1 MNLFKKPTPYSNHDL
16 LEACAQTGCP
26 VCRVGARSVK
36 RYLRSVFYEYVN
48 DVDTRARLNKRLGLC
63 REHVQWLLNT
73 RTADTLGASIIYE
86 NVVKI
91 FLREFPKNSL
101 TPKEFSR
108 WVTGLLAN
116 AENNGQ
122 CIACEQREAI
132 TKHSLREM
140 SASLADEK
148 LRSALEGSD
157 GLCFPHL
164 AVVLELTEKP
174 EDAAFLMQLTRQKLE
189 SRRGE
194 MAEVIRKSDHL
205 SASEKITHEEA
216 LAWKKA
222 MCMVS
227 SVSISLTGEK
237 HE

>member
-16 LEACAQTGCP
+16 LEACTQMGCP
-26 VCRVGARSVK
+26 VCRVGMRSVK

-48 DVDTRARLNKRLGLC
+48 DIDTRARLNKRLGLC
-63 REHVQWLLNT
+63 PEHAQWLLNT

-86 NVVKI
+86 NIVKI
-91 FLREFPKNSL
+91 FLREFPKENS
-101 TPKEFSR
+101 TPKDFFR
-108 WVTGLLAN
+108 WVVGFPTD
-116 AENNGQ
+116 AENNGA

-132 TKHSLREM
+132 TGHTLREM

-164 AVVLELTEKP
+164 AAVLELTEKP
-174 EDAAFLMQLTRQKLE
+174 EDAAFLMELTRQKLE
-189 SRRGE
+189 LRRGE
-194 MAEVIRKSDHL
+194 MAEVIRKSDHQ

-216 LAWKKA
+216 IAWKKA
-222 MCMVS
+222 MCMISGVS
-227 SVSISLTGEK
+227 LSLTGEK

>member
-1 MNLFKKPTPYSNHDL
+1 MS
-16 LEACAQTGCP
+16 
-26 VCRVGARSVK
+26 
-36 RYLRSVFYEYVN
+36 
-48 DVDTRARLNKRLGLC
+48 
-63 REHVQWLLNT
+63 T

-86 NVVKI
+86 NIVKI
-91 FLREFPKNSL
+91 FLREFPKNPSA
-101 TPKEFSR
+101 PKEFSR
-108 WVTGLLAN
+108 WVNGFLAN

-164 AVVLELTEKP
+164 AAVLELTEKP

-189 SRRGE
+189 SLRGE
-194 MAEVIRKSDHL
+194 MAQVIRKSDHL

-216 LAWKKA
+216 IAWKKS

-227 SVSISLTGEK
+227 GVSLSLTGDV

>member
-1 MNLFKKPTPYSNHDL
+1 MNLLKKNAPYSNHDL

-48 DVDTRARLNKRLGLC
+48 DIDTRTRLNKRLGLC
-63 REHVQWLLNT
+63 PEHVRWLLST

-86 NVVKI
+86 NIVKI
-91 FLREFPKNSL
+91 LLREFPKSPPA
-101 TPKEFSR
+101 TKEFSR
-108 WVTGLLAN
+108 WVGGFPEDAAN
-116 AENNGQ
+116 YGTY
-122 CIACEQREAI
+122 IACEQREAT
-132 TKHSLREM
+132 TKHTLREM
-140 SASLADEK
+140 SVSLADEK
-148 LRSALEGSD
+148 LCAALGASD

-164 AVVLELTEKP
+164 AALLEQVDQP
-174 EDAAFLMQLTRQKLE
+174 EDAAFLMELTRQKLE

-194 MAEVIRKSDHL
+194 MAEVIRKSDHQ

-216 LAWKKA
+216 IAWKKA
-222 MCMVS
+222 MSMISGVS
-227 SVSISLTGEK
+227 LSLTGDK

>member
-26 VCRVGARSVK
+26 VCRVGMRSVK

-48 DVDTRARLNKRLGLC
+48 DIDTRTRLNKRLGLC
-63 REHVQWLLNT
+63 PEHVQWLLST
-73 RTADTLGASIIYE
+73 RTADALGASIIYE

-91 FLREFPKNSL
+91 FLREFPKNPC
-101 TPKEFSR
+101 TPGEFSH
-108 WVTGLLAN
+108 WVNDFLAN
-116 AENNGQ
+116 AENNGH

-132 TKHSLREM
+132 TKHTLLEM
-140 SASLADEK
+140 SISLADEK

-164 AVVLELTEKP
+164 AAVLEQVEKP
-174 EDAAFLMQLTRQKLE
+174 EDAAFLMELTSQKLE

-194 MAEVIRKSDHL
+194 MAEVIRKSDHQ

-222 MCMVS
+222 MCMISGVS
-227 SVSISLTGEK
+227 LSLTGEK